1 MVPAIG
7 CTEPVCVAL
16 AAARAAE
23 QLPTRPPHRVQVRLS
38 ANILKNAMGVGIPGT
53 DMVGLPIAIALGVL
67 IGRSANGLEVLRDVT
82 PDDVAAGKAYIAERR
97 IDITLAQDISEKLYV
112 DVTAT
117 DRDGHERAPSSRDNT
132 PTSSTA
138 KWRPHCATPVVSP
151 PVMQPTSTQRPT
163 TVDRKV
169 RRNTPNRKTSVA
181 ASTCAWSMISPR
193 RRPSTSSTSFSKP
206 PNST

>member
-1 MVPAIG
+1 
-7 CTEPVCVAL
+7 
-16 AAARAAE
+16 
-23 QLPTRPPHRVQVRLS
+23 
-38 ANILKNAMGVGIPGT
+38 
-53 DMVGLPIAIALGVL
+53 MVGLPIAIALGVL

-117 DRDGHERAPSSRDNT
+117 DCDGHEARAIIAGQHTHFVDCEVAAALRNAGGVT
-132 PTSSTA
+132 PRQA
-138 KWRPHCATPVVSP
+138 ADEPR
-151 PVMQPTSTQRPT
+151 RPT
-163 TVDRKV
+163 TVDRKAQP
-169 RRNTPNRKTSVA
+169 NTPNRKTSVA

-193 RRPSTSSTSFSKP
+193 RRPSTRSTSFSKP

>member
-1 MVPAIG
+1 MLPDPLRQEIIALVREQVVPAIG

-82 PDDVAAGKAYIAERR
+82 PDDVTAGKAYIAERR

-117 DRDGHERAPSSRDNT
+117 DRDGHEGGRTAQRRWCRPPSCSRRAHNDRRL
-132 PTSSTA
+132 STA
-138 KWRPHCATPVVSP
+138 RHGATRRTGRHRSP
-151 PVMQPTSTQRPT
+151 PQP
-163 TVDRKV
+163 
-169 RRNTPNRKTSVA
+169 A
-181 ASTCAWSMISPR
+181 HGL
-193 RRPSTSSTSFSKP
+193 
-206 PNST
+206 